1 MLAVEYPNSFPR
13 NCISS
18 LLKNAFLT
26 NHLYNMVAKQIRNLK
41 IIQKGENLSRYREN
55 LSPKIL

>member
-26 NHLYNMVAKQIRNLK
+26 NHLYNMVTKQIRNLK
-41 IIQKGENLSRYREN
+41 IIQKGENLRDLE
-55 LSPKIL
+55 KI